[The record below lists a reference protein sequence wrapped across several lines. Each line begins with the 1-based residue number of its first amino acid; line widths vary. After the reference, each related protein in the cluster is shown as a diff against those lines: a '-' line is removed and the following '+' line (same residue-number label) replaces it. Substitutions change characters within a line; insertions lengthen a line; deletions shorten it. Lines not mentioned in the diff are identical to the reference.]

1 MQPRQFVV
9 MFVALSL
16 SMLHNNRID
25 FAPLRGAGPRYR
37 SAGHAGVIWHSNE
50 TAMSIDLQTTMR
62 EDYAEISCRGTYDR
76 DTLLDAID
84 RALAI
89 GEEEG
94 AETVVIDIRNIHLE
108 GPPPGTMERYY
119 LGEMAAKIQQKHGKP
134 IFLAIVGKEPL
145 IDPGTKGNK
154 GVRPLFLG
162 TKGSDPFS

>member
-1 MQPRQFVV
+1 
-9 MFVALSL
+9 
-16 SMLHNNRID
+16 
-25 FAPLRGAGPRYR
+25 
-37 SAGHAGVIWHSNE
+37 
-50 TAMSIDLQTTMR
+50 MSIDLQTIMR

-94 AETVVIDIRNIHLE
+94 AETVIIDIRNIHLE

-119 LGEMAAKIQQKHGKP
+119 LGETAAKIQRKYGKP

-145 IDPGTKGNK
+145 IDPGRFAETV
-154 GVRPLFLG
+154 GVNRGAYGKVFVEMEEAIRWL
-162 TKGSDPFS
+162 KD